1 MLTSVGVIMDS
12 NLPEHVKEYLSELV
26 KRLTDYLKEQLVGVY
41 LFGSA
46 SYDAYQPG
54 LSDLDVQAIVK
65 SSLETSEKEAIISR
79 LTQKNLPCPA
89 TKLEFVVYAQGS
101 VNPANRHP
109 AFELNLNTGPHQSD
123 HISLDPAHESSH
135 WFLLDIA
142 MGRQLGRC
150 LYDADLTE
158 AFGAIPRR
166 WVLEGISDS
175 LAWHQANEASS
186 TNSVLNAC
194 RSWRYIATGEF
205 GSKLEGANWAMKQ
218 DSCLGV
224 VHRAVEARKIGDT
237 LDAIQ
242 VMELYDMIV
251 KENSEKLE
259 GEAN

>member
-1 MLTSVGVIMDS
+1 MDS
-12 NLPEHVKEYLSELV
+12 KLPEHVKEYLSELV
-26 KRLTDYLKEQLVGVY
+26 KRLTDHLKDQLVGVY

-46 SYDAYQPG
+46 SYDAYEPG

-65 SSLETSEKEAIISR
+65 SPLETSEKESIISR
-79 LTQKNLPCPA
+79 LTQQNLPCPA

-123 HISLDPAHESSH
+123 HISLDPTNESSH

-150 LYDADLTE
+150 LYGADLTE
-158 AFGAIPRR
+158 AFGAIPHR
-166 WVLEGISDS
+166 WVLEGMADS
-175 LAWHQANEASS
+175 LAWHQVNEATS

-205 GSKLEGANWAMKQ
+205 CSKLEGANWAMKQ
-218 DSCLGV
+218 DNCPAIVQL
-224 VHRAVEARKIGDT
+224 AVEGRKTGDK
-237 LDAIQ
+237 LDAGQ
-242 VMELYDMIV
+242 VMKLYDVVV
-251 KENSEKLE
+251 KANLDKLE
-259 GEAN
+259 TEDN